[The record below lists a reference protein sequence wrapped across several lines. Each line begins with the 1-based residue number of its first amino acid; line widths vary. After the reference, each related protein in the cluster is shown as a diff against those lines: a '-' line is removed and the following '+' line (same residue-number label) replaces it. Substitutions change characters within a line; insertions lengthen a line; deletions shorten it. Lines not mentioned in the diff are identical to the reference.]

1 MLPTPSHAARAG
13 LAAAGL
19 AVLAGALTLNRN
31 LVGVFYDDG
40 VYAALGWALGHGLGY
55 VHPNLPGTPAAVHFP
70 PLYPLLLAPLFGSFP
85 VAVAAL
91 AGKVL
96 NVGLA
101 AVGAGLI
108 AWHATRRELLG
119 PDAPRWLPAVVVAAA
134 SLAVPV
140 LTVLT
145 ALLSEPLFGLLL
157 AAAIVCADDL
167 PAGSGVPSRGAV
179 LAGVAAAAALLARSI
194 GGAAGGCVRGF
205 LVVGRRGEAEN
216 PPLTPPPVGLA
227 ALGVGGGTP
236 S

>member
-1 MLPTPSHAARAG
+1 MLSTPSHAARAG

-19 AVLAGALTLNRN
+19 AVLGGALTLNRN

-40 VYAALGWALGHGLGY
+40 VYAGLGWALGHGLGY

-70 PLYPLLLAPLFGSFP
+70 PLYPLLLAPLFGSLP

-119 PDAPRWLPAVVVAAA
+119 PDAPRWLGAGVVAPP
-134 SLAVPV
+134 SLAVPG
-140 LTVLT
+140 LPWRP
-145 ALLSEPLFGLLL
+145 ALLPEALFGLPL
-157 AAAIVCADDL
+157 A
-167 PAGSGVPSRGAV
+167 PACGRAH
-179 LAGVAAAAALLARSI
+179 ARS
-194 GGAAGGCVRGF
+194 
-205 LVVGRRGEAEN
+205 
-216 PPLTPPPVGLA
+216 
-227 ALGVGGGTP
+227 P

>member
-19 AVLAGALTLNRN
+19 AVLGGALTLNRN

-40 VYAALGWALGHGLGY
+40 VYAGLGWALGHGLGY

-70 PLYPLLLAPLFGSFP
+70 PLYPLLLAPLFGSLP

-119 PDAPRWLPAVVVAAA
+119 PDAPRWLPPPPPAPARPPPAGA
-134 SLAVPV
+134 
-140 LTVLT
+140 
-145 ALLSEPLFGLLL
+145 PLPPPPPPPPPLPL
-157 AAAIVCADDL
+157 L
-167 PAGSGVPSRGAV
+167 PAPPPPRP
-179 LAGVAAAAALLARSI
+179 
-194 GGAAGGCVRGF
+194 
-205 LVVGRRGEAEN
+205 
-216 PPLTPPPVGLA
+216 PPL
-227 ALGVGGGTP
+227 
-236 S
+236 

>member
-19 AVLAGALTLNRN
+19 AVLGGALTLNRN

-40 VYAALGWALGHGLGY
+40 VYAGLGWALGHGLGY

-70 PLYPLLLAPLFGSFP
+70 PLYPLLLAPLFGSLP

-119 PDAPRWLPAVVVAAA
+119 PDAPRWLPAA
-134 SLAVPV
+134 
-140 LTVLT
+140 
-145 ALLSEPLFGLLL
+145 PL
-157 AAAIVCADDL
+157 
-167 PAGSGVPSRGAV
+167 
-179 LAGVAAAAALLARSI
+179 
-194 GGAAGGCVRGF
+194 AAGGLAAPGRPALPAPPSVPPVR
-205 LVVGRRGEAEN
+205 A
-216 PPLTPPPVGLA
+216 PPP
-227 ALGVGGGTP
+227 P
-236 S
+236 PPR

>member
-19 AVLAGALTLNRN
+19 AVLGGALTLNRN

-40 VYAALGWALGHGLGY
+40 VYAGLGWALGHGLGY

-70 PLYPLLLAPLFGSFP
+70 PLYPLLLAPLFRVLP
-85 VAVAAL
+85 VAAAAL

-119 PDAPRWLPAVVVAAA
+119 PDAPRWLP
-134 SLAVPV
+134 
-140 LTVLT
+140 
-145 ALLSEPLFGLLL
+145 
-157 AAAIVCADDL
+157 
-167 PAGSGVPSRGAV
+167 
-179 LAGVAAAAALLARSI
+179 
-194 GGAAGGCVRGF
+194 
-205 LVVGRRGEAEN
+205 
-216 PPLTPPPVGLA
+216 PPP
-227 ALGVGGGTP
+227 P
-236 S
+236 PPPPPPRPRPPPPPPHPPQPP

>member
-1 MLPTPSHAARAG
+1 MLSTPSDAARAG

-19 AVLAGALTLNRN
+19 AVLGGGLTLNRN

-40 VYAALGWALGHGLGY
+40 VYAGLGWALGHGLGY

-70 PLYPLLLAPLFGSFP
+70 PLYPLLLAPLFGSLP

-119 PDAPRWLPAVVVAAA
+119 PDAPRWLP
-134 SLAVPV
+134 PP
-140 LTVLT
+140 
-145 ALLSEPLFGLLL
+145 PL
-157 AAAIVCADDL
+157 
-167 PAGSGVPSRGAV
+167 
-179 LAGVAAAAALLARSI
+179 
-194 GGAAGGCVRGF
+194 AAGGLAAPGRPALPAPPSVPPVR
-205 LVVGRRGEAEN
+205 A
-216 PPLTPPPVGLA
+216 PPP
-227 ALGVGGGTP
+227 P
-236 S
+236 PPR